1 MRLPY
6 WIGGLV
12 GAFDGTQGIKE
23 CSVSG
28 NINEASGKGSIGGL
42 IGELGEASEISYSRA
57 DVSLDVEANAR
68 GGADVGGF
76 IGKGNGNKNEET
88 VIKNCYATGN
98 VTGGSVY
105 RRLCRKSLGAEY
117 QKLLCYRKCDTGSC
131 FHGIFCWNRCFSRVW
146 IWFC

>member
-1 MRLPY
+1 MRLP
-6 WIGGLV
+6 IGLEDLWV
-12 GAFDGTQGIKE
+12 LFDGTQGIKE

-76 IGKGNGNKNEET
+76 IGKGM
-88 VIKNCYATGN
+88 
-98 VTGGSVY
+98 VT
-105 RRLCRKSLGAEY
+105 KMK
-117 QKLLCYRKCDTGSC
+117 KLL
-131 FHGIFCWNRCFSRVW
+131 SRIVMPPEM
-146 IWFC
+146 